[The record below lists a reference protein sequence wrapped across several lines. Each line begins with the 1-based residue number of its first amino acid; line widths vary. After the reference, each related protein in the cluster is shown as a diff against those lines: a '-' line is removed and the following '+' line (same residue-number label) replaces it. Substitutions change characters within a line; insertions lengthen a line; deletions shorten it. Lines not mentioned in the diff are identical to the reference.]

1 MQKAEIEKSILSL
14 KEINVI
20 KMKFTNKKLI
30 EKIKEQ
36 NDKIKKGNEEKE
48 KLREQI
54 EELKKKLKN
63 KNN

>member
-1 MQKAEIEKSILSL
+1 MKNQNDL
-14 KEINVI
+14 KDINVN
-20 KMKFTNKKLI
+20 KMKFTNKKLL

-36 NDKIKKGNEEKE
+36 NDKIKKENEEKE
-48 KLREQI
+48 KLLKEI